1 MSDFIK
7 IQATPEFK
15 SNFSYIDYIVST
27 SSVISVAKQQDVT
40 SVMRLSYTG
49 SFSTSETPTFDELS
63 KLLTE

>member
-15 SNFSYIDYIVST
+15 SKVSYIDYIVCT
-27 SSVISVAKQQDVT
+27 SSVISVAKQQDGT
-40 SVMRLSYTG
+40 SVMRLSYGLVLNVG
-49 SFSTSETPTFDELS
+49 SPTFKEIS

>member
-15 SNFSYIDYIVST
+15 SNVSYIDYVVST
-27 SSVISVAKQQDVT
+27 SSVISVAKQKDGT
-40 SVMRLSYTG
+40 SVMRLSNGLVLNVG
-49 SFSTSETPTFDELS
+49 SPTFDELS

>member
-15 SNFSYIDYIVST
+15 SNVSYIEHIVST
-27 SSVISVAKQQDVT
+27 ISVISIAKQQDGT
-40 SVMRLSYTG
+40 SSMRLSDGLVLNVG
-49 SFSTSETPTFDELS
+49 STTFDELS